1 MYSIKETPAAV
12 QRLAKLNLDKS
23 GTKELLSTNEGRKSI
38 GYNYL
43 NAYNPPEEIS
53 YSGVKK
59 SGKRIFIASF
69 FWAMH
74 WAVNLFNFVLFKYA
88 L

>member
-1 MYSIKETPAAV
+1 ME
-12 QRLAKLNLDKS
+12 
-23 GTKELLSTNEGRKSI
+23 LSTKDK
-38 GYNYL
+38 L
-43 NAYNPPEEIS
+43 
-53 YSGVKK
+53 
-59 SGKRIFIASF
+59 IFMASF

>member
-1 MYSIKETPAAV
+1 ME
-12 QRLAKLNLDKS
+12 
-23 GTKELLSTNEGRKSI
+23 LSTKDKI
-38 GYNYL
+38 
-43 NAYNPPEEIS
+43 
-53 YSGVKK
+53 
-59 SGKRIFIASF
+59 IFIASF